1 MEKEIETETQRLI
14 ELVNELNCRL
24 MIQWIDNLLF
34 DIKDQ
39 RDFVE
44 DTELDGFFEGQVS
57 VLEDMRESLVKKP
70 LRWEKA
76 EPESYDLYELMA
88 VLRGDSK

>member
-1 MEKEIETETQRLI
+1 MESEIETETQRLI
-14 ELVNELNCRL
+14 ELVNELDRRL

-44 DTELDGFFEGQVS
+44 DTELDGFFEGQLS
-57 VLEDMRESLVKKP
+57 VLEDMRESLVRKP

-76 EPESYDLYELMA
+76 EPDSFDYEELMA